1 MAKRSLGRRRCGA
14 PDSCAST
21 KLTNSLSEAPV
32 AFSTLASDSVLG
44 QRCLPSLVMR
54 LLLLKVVGS
63 SPACRAS
70 PEGERLYRAA
80 RRSMARQTL
89 WCSSM
94 GTLSYNLGLH
104 AEIGRASCRERVCP
118 YV

>member
-1 MAKRSLGRRRCGA
+1 MR
-14 PDSCAST
+14 PP
-21 KLTNSLSEAPV
+21 NSPSEAPV

-63 SPACRAS
+63 SPAWRAS

-80 RRSMARQTL
+80 RRSIARQTL
-89 WCSSM
+89 WCSNM
-94 GTLSYNLGLH
+94 GTLSYKPSSYAARTYTQLQEPLRSRVY
-104 AEIGRASCRERVCP
+104 EQYQCRNCSALTT
-118 YV
+118 

>member
-1 MAKRSLGRRRCGA
+1 MR
-14 PDSCAST
+14 P
-21 KLTNSLSEAPV
+21 TNSPSEAPV

-63 SPACRAS
+63 SPAWRAS

-80 RRSMARQTL
+80 RRSIRSEEHTSELQSLMRISYAVFCLKKKKKNKQHI
-89 WCSSM
+89 SSSKDNKSL
-94 GTLSYNLGLH
+94 TKILSMI
-104 AEIGRASCRERVCP
+104 AI
-118 YV
+118 